1 MHIDH
6 KIYEMSMWMITPIK
20 CIMLISESKI
30 TSGTNVR
37 FVIQVRLLET
47 TAHALLL
54 PTHYPDLVE
63 YHTHTHTLIILQFW
77 RSEV

>member
-1 MHIDH
+1 
-6 KIYEMSMWMITPIK
+6 MSMWMITPIK

-63 YHTHTHTLIILQFW
+63 YHTHTHTHLLSCSSGGQKSKSI
-77 RSEV
+77 RYTG